1 MYWNQIISALGFG
14 HLYLTTE
21 WQLAKFCSDKFKDQG
36 RLEAHKNSEQHE
48 IYGFLW
54 QTGWSFRC
62 YKSHYAKAASCG
74 VVAPWV
80 SANRMYTAISGNTN
94 DSPGLSFHATINQL
108 HRAVVLS
115 TLHTLRW
122 PVNPFRL
129 VLTPAHCRAT
139 NCAQWQCRQREQ
151 LRLENWF
158 SAGETT

>member
-36 RLEAHKNSEQHE
+36 RLEAHENPEQHE
-48 IYGFLW
+48 IHGLLW
-54 QTGWSFRC
+54 QTLDVT
-62 YKSHYAKAASCG
+62 KSHYAKAASCG

-80 SANRMYTAISGNTN
+80 SANSYVYSNIFGNTN
-94 DSPGLSFHATINQL
+94 DSTGLSFHVTINQI
-108 HRAVVLS
+108 HRT

-129 VLTPAHCRAT
+129 VLTPAHCRT
-139 NCAQWQCRQREQ
+139 SDWCPQSQCRQTEQ
-151 LRLENWF
+151 LKLENWL